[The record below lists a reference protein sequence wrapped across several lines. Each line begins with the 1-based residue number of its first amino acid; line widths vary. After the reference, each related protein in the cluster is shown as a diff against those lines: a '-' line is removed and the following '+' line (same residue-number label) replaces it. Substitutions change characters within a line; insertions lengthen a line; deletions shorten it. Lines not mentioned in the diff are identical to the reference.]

1 MGLGDRVFHI
11 LAGANRPTVKLSD
24 LQINGGWAS
33 STDGGSGILNQGAAL
48 QLDRVV
54 IAGNSNINFIGG
66 GISNLTGG
74 ALVVNN
80 STISDNSGSSGGGIY
95 NRRGATLSISRSV
108 ISNNTATQ
116 NGGGI
121 YNVGALII
129 AGSTISGNSAQTTG
143 GGLASNWFD
152 FYVDN
157 IQITGSTITG
167 NHVGSPQQGAGIS
180 SSGLLT
186 INESVVENNDGIGL
200 QINSGSVVSA
210 TGSQFRGNRSTSP
223 DIGAGIDCGGQLTL
237 QNSQISANTG
247 AGVVV
252 KSSASETVTISKTT
266 IAQNSGLGLR
276 VNSGSDVRVAS
287 SSITENA
294 PGDPTGGAGIASAG
308 DLILNSSTIAKNGG
322 TGLRVSGG
330 SAALTNTSI
339 GANNAPLDAGPTNSV
354 GIFNAG
360 SLTLNNSTIADQ
372 AGGGLRVEGTAAASV
387 GGSLFARNA
396 EANCAV
402 SSLGTFTSQG
412 HNLRDDAGETGAAP
426 CIFAGS
432 GDGVV
437 DVPMLDAQLAD
448 NGGYTQTYM
457 LSLGSPAVDAIDSA
471 DAACLVVDQRGFGR
485 PVDGNADGI
494 KDCDIGAVESGA
506 TGFSLY
512 APVVV
517 R

>member
-1 MGLGDRVFHI
+1 MFHI

-33 STDGGSGILNQGAAL
+33 STEGGSGILNQGAAL

-74 ALVVNN
+74 ALVVND
-80 STISDNSGSSGGGIY
+80 STISDNSGSSGGGVY

-116 NGGGI
+116 SGGGI

-152 FYVDN
+152 FYLDN

-252 KSSASETVTISKTT
+252 KSSVVGDGNHFEDDHCPE
-266 IAQNSGLGLR
+266 QR
-276 VNSGSDVRVAS
+276 V
-287 SSITENA
+287 
-294 PGDPTGGAGIASAG
+294 GA
-308 DLILNSSTIAKNGG
+308 
-322 TGLRVSGG
+322 
-330 SAALTNTSI
+330 
-339 GANNAPLDAGPTNSV
+339 
-354 GIFNAG
+354 
-360 SLTLNNSTIADQ
+360 
-372 AGGGLRVEGTAAASV
+372 
-387 GGSLFARNA
+387 
-396 EANCAV
+396 
-402 SSLGTFTSQG
+402 
-412 HNLRDDAGETGAAP
+412 AGEQRIGCSRGEQQHHRECSRRP
-426 CIFAGS
+426 
-432 GDGVV
+432 
-437 DVPMLDAQLAD
+437 
-448 NGGYTQTYM
+448 NRRRGYR
-457 LSLGSPAVDAIDSA
+457 
-471 DAACLVVDQRGFGR
+471 QRG
-485 PVDGNADGI
+485 
-494 KDCDIGAVESGA
+494 
-506 TGFSLY
+506 GFD
-512 APVVV
+512 P
-517 R
+517 